1 MKKTFLIVVSVAI
14 IGTLQ
19 AQDSSVNHPF
29 VLGLEYGVTTSIN
42 YSALSAFE
50 DNTDS
55 YSMPTVSFFLG
66 LKNSST
72 GRYYGISMEGMSA
85 HTSHPFEDNYYNY
98 MALLSSRRSLPL
110 FNNVNVWYGCGIGA
124 AWMRNQY
131 AIGGDELKINRY
143 GLAVKF
149 EGGLIYNV
157 TDYSYIGLTGGFV
170 SVPLITDNYDV
181 PAGYTKNNNILI
193 FGKQIML
200 NYGVKF

>member
-1 MKKTFLIVVSVAI
+1 MFLMVVSVAI
-14 IGTLQ
+14 FGTLR
-19 AQDSSVNHPF
+19 AQDSSVNHRF
-29 VLGLEYGVTTSIN
+29 VLGLEYGATTSIN

-50 DNTDS
+50 DNTDN

-66 LKNSST
+66 FKNLST
-72 GRYYGISMEGMSA
+72 ERYYGITMEGMSA
-85 HTSHPFEDNYYNY
+85 HTSQPFEDNCYNY
-98 MALLSSRRSLPL
+98 MALLSSRRYLPL
-110 FNNVNVWYGCGIGA
+110 FNNVKVWYGYGVGA
-124 AWMRNQY
+124 AWIINQY
-131 AIGGDELKINRY
+131 TVSGDNLNINRL

-181 PAGYTKNNNILI
+181 PAGYTKNNNKLI

-200 NYGVKF
+200 SYGVKF

>member
-1 MKKTFLIVVSVAI
+1 MVVSVAI
-14 IGTLQ
+14 FCTLR
-19 AQDSSVNHPF
+19 AQDSSVNHRF
-29 VLGLEYGVTTSIN
+29 VLGLEYGATTSIN

-55 YSMPTVSFFLG
+55 YSMPTISFFLG

-72 GRYYGISMEGMSA
+72 ERYYGISMEGMSA
-85 HTSHPFEDNYYNY
+85 HTSQPFEENCYNY
-98 MALLSSRRSLPL
+98 MALLYGRRYLPL

-124 AWMRNQY
+124 AWMINQY
-131 AIGGDELKINRY
+131 TISGDDLKINRF

-170 SVPLITDNYDV
+170 SVPFITDNYDA
-181 PAGYTKNNNILI
+181 PAGYTKNNNKLI

-200 NYGVKF
+200 NYGVRF